1 MKEYSTLSKKQK
13 VDLIDKLY
21 VKENKSFA
29 DIAKIYGTYPNKIL
43 RDAKSFN
50 VPIRTKSEAQKNA
63 LKTGKHKH
71 PTKGKER
78 SEDIK
83 NKIGKSVM
91 SAWEN
96 LTESEL
102 NDRKAKA
109 QENWSKLTE
118 DKKLSIQKSATDAV
132 RLASKL
138 GSKLEHYL
146 LRKLIDSG
154 YAVDFHK
161 EHTLVNTKLQIDLF
175 VRDNNIAIEVDGPSH
190 FAPVWGEEV
199 LKRNITYDQKKEG
212 LIIGKG
218 WHLIRVQQQKDFSKT
233 RADFLFEKLRNAIVQ
248 IIDSNSNTVLSL
260 TIED

>member
-13 VDLIDKLY
+13 ADLINKLY
-21 VKENKSFA
+21 VQENKSFA
-29 DIAKIYGTYPNKIL
+29 DIAKMYDTYPNKIL

-50 VPIRTKSEAQKNA
+50 VPIRTKSQAQKNA

-71 PTKGKER
+71 PTRGQER
-78 SEDIK
+78 PEHIK
-83 NKIGKSVM
+83 SKIGKGVM
-91 SAWEN
+91 ISWEN
-96 LTESEL
+96 LTETQLS
-102 NDRKAKA
+102 DRKAKA

-118 DKKLSIQKSATDAV
+118 DKRLSIQKSATDAV
-132 RLASKL
+132 RLASKQ

-146 LRKLIDSG
+146 LNKLIENG

-175 VRDNNIAIEVDGPSH
+175 VRSHNIAIEVDGPSH
-190 FAPVWGEEV
+190 FSPVWGEEV
-199 LKRNITYDQKKEG
+199 LKRNIAYDQKKEG

-218 WHLIRVQQQKDFSKT
+218 WHLVRVKQKKDFSKT
-233 RADFLFEKLRNAIVQ
+233 RADFLFEKLTNAITQ
-248 IIDSNSNTVLSL
+248 IIDSNSKTVLSL